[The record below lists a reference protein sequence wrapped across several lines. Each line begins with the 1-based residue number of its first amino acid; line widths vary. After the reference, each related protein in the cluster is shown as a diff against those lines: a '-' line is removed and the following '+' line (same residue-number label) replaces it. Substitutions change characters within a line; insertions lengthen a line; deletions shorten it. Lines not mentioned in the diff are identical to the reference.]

1 MEKSILA
8 AYTPPLRK
16 GVRKPAGFPTPFGVG
31 LPGLILCSG
40 QVRPQT
46 KCRLGKGPAGPFP
59 LPLSPRATLQAL
71 RASSP
76 QGEPLNLFRLHSEG
90 GEIRKISHAEHRSSS
105 KSWFGAQIGEGLCP
119 SPCPYPKG
127 DNPSVT
133 ASLCHLPLR
142 TTPPSARWYE
152 VTRRVR
158 AANLKHERFGEK
170 SIVCSFRKISHAQH
184 RNVPKGRFG
193 AKGELSAQRTEGLP
207 SCARRPDRRQ
217 SAQPP
222 LARKH
227 LCRPRALFPYF
238 GRETKR
244 TSPCALKR
252 ICVSFTRS
260 STPSAA

>member
-1 MEKSILA
+1 MR
-8 AYTPPLRK
+8 Y
-16 GVRKPAGFPTPFGVG
+16 
-31 LPGLILCSG
+31 C
-40 QVRPQT
+40 
-46 KCRLGKGPAGPFP
+46 
-59 LPLSPRATLQAL
+59 
-71 RASSP
+71 
-76 QGEPLNLFRLHSEG
+76 GEN
-90 GEIRKISHAEHRSSS
+90 A
-105 KSWFGAQIGEGLCP
+105 
-119 SPCPYPKG
+119 
-127 DNPSVT
+127 PSVT

-207 SCARRPDRRQ
+207 LSAPTSPQKASLFLRTPPRPAAIRAAPTR
-217 SAQPP
+217 AETP
-222 LARKH
+222 LP
-227 LCRPRALFPYF
+227 RPAPFFPYF

-244 TSPCALKR
+244 TSPCALKSSWF
-252 ICVSFTRS
+252 SFTRS